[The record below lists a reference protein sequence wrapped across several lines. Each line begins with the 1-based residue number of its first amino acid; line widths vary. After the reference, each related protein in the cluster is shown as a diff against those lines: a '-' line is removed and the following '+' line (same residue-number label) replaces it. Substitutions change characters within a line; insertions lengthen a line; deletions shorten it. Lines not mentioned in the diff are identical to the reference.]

1 MVKSQ
6 AVLDIL
12 ILIIVGVAV
21 GALTGMTGSSG
32 VLVVV
37 PALSLMGFTFQ
48 RSVGASLLVDVITTS
63 IVIYVYLR
71 KRSVYVR
78 SGIFMGLGAI
88 IGAQIGS
95 RVAVSISQHPLEI
108 AFVVLTA
115 VLAFQMYRRAFG
127 KPREKKNIH
136 LSVPEMQALPLAFAL
151 SIPVGFLTGTIG
163 TSGGI
168 MFIGITMLLFTV
180 PAQKMVGTATLAMF
194 FSAFSGTVGYASLG
208 LIDFAAAAIIGV
220 ASLASGIGFSYLAHR
235 TSEKG
240 IYAAIGT
247 VFIVVIFVELFK
259 IIL

>member
-1 MVKSQ
+1 M
-6 AVLDIL
+6 LDIL

-37 PALSLMGFTFQ
+37 PALGLMGFTFQ

-71 KRSVYVR
+71 KHSIYVR
-78 SGIFMGLGAI
+78 SGITMGLGAI

-95 RVAVSISQHPLEI
+95 RVAVSVSQLPLEI
-108 AFVVLTA
+108 GFVALTA
-115 VLAFQMYRRAFG
+115 ILSFQMYRRAFG
-127 KPREKKNIH
+127 KPDERKGVH
-136 LSVPEMQALPLAFAL
+136 VSMPEIRALMLAFGL

-168 MFIGITMLLFTV
+168 MFIGITMLLFTI
-180 PAQKMVGTATLAMF
+180 PAQKMVGTATLAMLL
-194 FSAFSGTVGYASLG
+194 SALSGTVGYASLG
-208 LIDFAAAAIIGV
+208 LIDFTAAAVIGV
-220 ASLASGIGFSYLAHR
+220 ASLASGSGFSYLAHR

-247 VFIVVIFVELFK
+247 VFLVVIFVELFK

>member
-1 MVKSQ
+1 M
-6 AVLDIL
+6 LDVL
-12 ILIIVGVAV
+12 ILISVGVAV

-71 KRSVYVR
+71 KHSVYVR
-78 SGIFMGLGAI
+78 SGVAMGLGAI

-95 RVAVSISQHPLEI
+95 RVAVSVSQNPLEI

-115 VLAFQMYRRAFG
+115 VLALQMYRRAFG
-127 KPREKKNIH
+127 KPRERKAIH
-136 LSVPEMQALPLAFAL
+136 ISLTEMRALPIAFAL

-168 MFIGITMLLFTV
+168 MFIGITMLLFSI

-194 FSAFSGTVGYASLG
+194 FSAFSGTFGYASLG
-208 LIDFAAAAIIGV
+208 LIDFTVAFVIGV
-220 ASLASGIGFSYLAHR
+220 ASLASGIGFSFLAHR

-247 VFIVVIFVELFK
+247 VFVVVIFVEFFK

>member
-1 MVKSQ
+1 M
-6 AVLDIL
+6 L
-12 ILIIVGVAV
+12 ILIAVGIAV

-37 PALSLMGFTFQ
+37 PTLSLMGFTFQ

-63 IVIYVYLR
+63 VVIYVYFR
-71 KRSVYVR
+71 KQSIYAK
-78 SGIFMGLGAI
+78 SGIFMGIGAI
-88 IGAQIGS
+88 VGAQIGS
-95 RVAVSISQHPLEI
+95 RFAVSGSQHPLEI

-115 VLAFQMYRRAFG
+115 ILAFQMYRRALLKF
-127 KPREKKNIH
+127 PIRRDIH
-136 LSVPEMQALPLAFAL
+136 VSLPEIRALPLAFFL

-168 MFIGITMLLFTV
+168 MFVGITMLLFAI

-208 LIDFAAAAIIGV
+208 LIDFAAAAIIGG
-220 ASLASGIGFSYLAHR
+220 ASLASGIGFSFLAHR

-247 VFIVVIFVELFK
+247 VFLVVIFVELFK

>member
-1 MVKSQ
+1 M
-6 AVLDIL
+6 LDIL
-12 ILIIVGVAV
+12 ILIIVGIAV

-71 KRSVYVR
+71 KQSIYVR
-78 SGIFMGLGAI
+78 SGISMGLGAI
-88 IGAQIGS
+88 IGAQMGS
-95 RVAVSISQHPLEI
+95 RFAVSISQHPLEI

-115 VLAFQMYRRAFG
+115 VLAFQMYRKAFG
-127 KPREKKNIH
+127 KEREKKGIH
-136 LSVPEMQALPLAFAL
+136 VSMTEKQALPLAFGL

-168 MFIGITMLLFTV
+168 MFIGITMLLFAI

-194 FSAFSGTVGYASLG
+194 LSAFSGTVGYASLG
-208 LIDFAAAAIIGV
+208 LIDFTAAAVIGV
-220 ASLASGIGFSYLAHR
+220 ASLASGTGFSYLAHR

-259 IIL
+259 II